1 MVLSVLLLQNNTYL
15 SLRTT
20 SSDLFN
26 AYFCYLKTKPEE
38 VEKAVEVALEE
49 GYRLFDTA
57 YSYNNEEAIGRAL
70 KRWVDAGKCNREELF
85 ITTKVKQSN
94 GYKNIRHSANI
105 IKLYKNIIKFC
116 HGYLIL

>member
-1 MVLSVLLLQNNTYL
+1 MVQSVLLLQNNTCL

-26 AYFCYLKTKPEE
+26 AYICYLKTTHEE
-38 VEKAVEVALEE
+38 VERAVEVALEE

-70 KRWVDAGKCNREELF
+70 KRWVDAGKCHREELF

-94 GYKNIRHSANI
+94 GYKNIRHSANV
-105 IKLYKNIIKFC
+105 IKLYKNVIKFC
-116 HGYLIL
+116 HGF

>member
-1 MVLSVLLLQNNTYL
+1 MPSVLPLQNDICL
-15 SLRTT
+15 SLKTT

-57 YSYNNEEAIGRAL
+57 YSYNNEEAIGHAL
-70 KRWVDAGKCNREELF
+70 KRWVDAGKCQREELF

-94 GYKNIRHSANI
+94 GYKNIRHSSNI

-116 HGYLIL
+116 DDVPK

>member
-1 MVLSVLLLQNNTYL
+1 M
-15 SLRTT
+15 
-20 SSDLFN
+20 
-26 AYFCYLKTKPEE
+26 
-38 VEKAVEVALEE
+38 ALEE

-70 KRWVDAGKCNREELF
+70 KRWVDTGKCHREELF

-105 IKLYKNIIKFC
+105 IKLYKNIIKLSWLFNSVMMFQNMND
-116 HGYLIL
+116 GLDEGMWPVRLYAPV